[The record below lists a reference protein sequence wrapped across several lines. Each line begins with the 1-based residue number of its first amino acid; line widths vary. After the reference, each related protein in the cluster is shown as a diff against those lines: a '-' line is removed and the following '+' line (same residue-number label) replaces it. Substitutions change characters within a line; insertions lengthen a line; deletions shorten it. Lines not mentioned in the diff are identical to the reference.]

1 MEKILLKYAVL
12 CGSAPDDFRQKKIV
26 EMHTFL
32 SSKDGGAFS
41 EPNIVIFPNGVDELN
56 FEFLLNNITEA
67 EPEFILLYFCPQ
79 EAVNEGEKSV
89 WLSNNEIRKS
99 VIDYYITN
107 FPEIKFQVLYDSCR
121 DFVSEE
127 SLGYEKLV

>member
-1 MEKILLKYAVL
+1 MLKYAVL

-26 EMHTFL
+26 EMYTFL
-32 SSKDGGAFS
+32 SSKEGGSFS
-41 EPNIVIFPNGVDELN
+41 ERNIVIFPNGVDELN
-56 FEFLLNNITEA
+56 LEFVLNNITED
-67 EPEFILLYFCPQ
+67 ETEFVLLYLCSQ
-79 EAVNEGEKSV
+79 EPFDEKEKSV

-99 VIDYYITN
+99 VIDYYISN
-107 FPEIKFQVLYDSCR
+107 FPEIKFQVIYDSCR